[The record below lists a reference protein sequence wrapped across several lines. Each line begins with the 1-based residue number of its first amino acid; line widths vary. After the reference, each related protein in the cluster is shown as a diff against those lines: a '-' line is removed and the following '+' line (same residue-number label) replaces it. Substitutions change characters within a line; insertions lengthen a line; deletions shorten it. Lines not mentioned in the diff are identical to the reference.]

1 MPNSNIDK
9 IPSGEHAEGSSRRK
23 FLKNAGLAVL
33 AGAVGATLAACDNP
47 ISNDTARRA
56 DYGRREPSPLSIEL
70 TDEERGEI
78 DSLARMAAASIFER
92 IKNKPNHLQVFSPE
106 ACVMLHMSDD
116 RYEFEVDQNVTGCE
130 NDPDVGTRI
139 WVTVKSGEYHNSN
152 QPCSDDR
159 IMLESPN
166 RIDGDGTVSLEEIGL
181 LLQDD
186 KTRIARL
193 LAPDRE
199 TMKLVFNE
207 QTVSNY
213 CPNKVTAQQNT
224 DYIEKVYG
232 A

>member
-1 MPNSNIDK
+1 MPGIDGM
-9 IPSGEHAEGSSRRK
+9 PPMGYVGECSRRD
-23 FLKNAGLAVL
+23 FLKGAGV
-33 AGAVGATLAACDNP
+33 VGLSGLLAACQGRADKGSDGNP
-47 ISNDTARRA
+47 RSA

-78 DSLARMAAASIFER
+78 DSLARIAAFSILER
-92 IKNKPNHLQVFSPE
+92 IRSKPDYLQVFSPE
-106 ACVMLHMSDD
+106 ACVMLHLSDD
-116 RYEFEVDQNVTGCE
+116 RYEFKVDQNVTGCE

-139 WVTVKSGEYHNSN
+139 WVTVKSGEYRDSS

-159 IMLESPN
+159 IVLESPN
-166 RIDGDGTVSLEEIGL
+166 RIDGDGTVSLEEIKS

-193 LAPDRE
+193 LASDGE
-199 TMKLVFNE
+199 AMKLVFNK

-213 CPNKVTAQQNT
+213 CPNKVTAQQIT

>member
-1 MPNSNIDK
+1 MPGIDGM
-9 IPSGEHAEGSSRRK
+9 PPTEDVGEYSRK
-23 FLKNAGLAVL
+23 EFLKGIGL
-33 AGAVGATLAACDNP
+33 VGLSVFLAACRKETDEGSDGVLP
-47 ISNDTARRA
+47 RA
-56 DYGRREPSPLSIEL
+56 NYGRREPSPLSIEL

-78 DSLARMAAASIFER
+78 DGLARMAAASIFER

-116 RYEFEVDQNVTGCE
+116 RYEFKVDQNVTGCE

-139 WVTVKSGEYHNSN
+139 WVTVKSGEYRDSS

-166 RIDGDGTVSLEEIGL
+166 RIDGDGTVSLEEIKS

-193 LAPDRE
+193 LASDGE
-199 TMKLVFNE
+199 AMKLVFDE

-213 CPNKVTAQQNT
+213 CPNKVTAQQIT
-224 DYIEKVYG
+224 DYITKMYG

>member
-1 MPNSNIDK
+1 MPGIDGM
-9 IPSGEHAEGSSRRK
+9 PPTEDVGEYSRK
-23 FLKNAGLAVL
+23 EFLKGIGL
-33 AGAVGATLAACDNP
+33 VGLSVFLAACRKETDEGSDGVLP
-47 ISNDTARRA
+47 RA
-56 DYGRREPSPLSIEL
+56 NYDRREPSPLSIEL

-78 DSLARMAAASIFER
+78 DGLARMAAASIFER

-116 RYEFEVDQNVTGCE
+116 RYEFKVDQNVTGCE

-139 WVTVKSGEYHNSN
+139 WVTVKSGEYRDSS

-166 RIDGDGTVSLEEIGL
+166 RIDGDGTVSLEEIKS

-193 LAPDRE
+193 LASDGE
-199 TMKLVFNE
+199 AMKLVFDE

-213 CPNKVTAQQNT
+213 CPNKVTAQQIT
-224 DYIEKVYG
+224 DYITKMYG

>member
-1 MPNSNIDK
+1 M
-9 IPSGEHAEGSSRRK
+9 
-23 FLKNAGLAVL
+23 KNAGLAVL

-56 DYGRREPSPLSIEL
+56 DYGPQEPSSIEL
-70 TDEERGEI
+70 TDEERSEI
-78 DSLARMAAASIFER
+78 DNLARTAASNILEH
-92 IKNKPNHLQVFSPE
+92 IEGGANHLQKFFPE
-106 ACVMLHMSDD
+106 ACAMLYMSDD
-116 RYEFEVDQNVTGCE
+116 RYEFKVDQNVTGCE

-166 RIDGDGTVSLEEIGL
+166 RIDGDGTVSLEEIES
-181 LLQDD
+181 LLQD

-193 LAPDRE
+193 LASDGE
-199 TMKLVFNE
+199 AMKLVFNE

-213 CPNKVTAQQNT
+213 CPNKVTAQQIT
-224 DYIEKVYG
+224 DYIAKVYG
-232 A
+232 V

>member
-1 MPNSNIDK
+1 MLKIDK
-9 IPSGEHAEGSSRRK
+9 NPLDKDIGRCSRRN
-23 FLKNAGLAVL
+23 FLKGAGF
-33 AGAVGATLAACDNP
+33 VGLSGFLAACHRQANKGSDGMP
-47 ISNDTARRA
+47 RSA

-92 IKNKPNHLQVFSPE
+92 IKNKPNYLQVFSPE
-106 ACVMLHMSDD
+106 ACVMLHVSDD
-116 RYEFEVDQNVTGCE
+116 RYELKAYQNVAGCE
-130 NDPDVGTRI
+130 NDPHVGTRI
-139 WVTVKSGEYHNSN
+139 WVTVKSGEYRDSS

-159 IMLESPN
+159 IVLESPN
-166 RIDGDGTVSLEEIGL
+166 RIDGDGTVSLEEIKS

-193 LAPDRE
+193 LASDGE
-199 TMKLVFNE
+199 AMKLVFNE

-213 CPNKVTAQQNT
+213 CPNKVTAQQIT

>member
-1 MPNSNIDK
+1 MPGIDGM
-9 IPSGEHAEGSSRRK
+9 PPMEDVGRCSRGD
-23 FLKNAGLAVL
+23 FLKGAGLVVL
-33 AGAVGATLAACDNP
+33 SGALLAACQRQADKGSDGMP
-47 ISNDTARRA
+47 RSA

-193 LAPDRE
+193 LASDRE
-199 TMKLVFNE
+199 TIKLVFNKH
-207 QTVSNY
+207 TVSNY
-213 CPNKVTAQQNT
+213 CPNKVTAQQIT
-224 DYIEKVYG
+224 DYITKVYG
-232 A
+232 V

>member
-1 MPNSNIDK
+1 MPGIDGM
-9 IPSGEHAEGSSRRK
+9 PPMEDVGRCSRGG
-23 FLKNAGLAVL
+23 FLKGAGL
-33 AGAVGATLAACDNP
+33 VGLSGFLAACQRQADKG
-47 ISNDTARRA
+47 NDGMPRPA
-56 DYGRREPSPLSIEL
+56 DHGRREPSPLSIEL

-116 RYEFEVDQNVTGCE
+116 RYEFKVDQNVTGCE

-139 WVTVKSGEYHNSN
+139 WVTVKSGEYRDSS

-166 RIDGDGTVSLEEIGL
+166 RIDGDGTVSLEEIES
-181 LLQDD
+181 LLQD

-193 LAPDRE
+193 LASDGE
-199 TMKLVFNE
+199 AMKLVFDE

-213 CPNKVTAQQNT
+213 CPNKVTAQQIT
-224 DYIEKVYG
+224 DYITKVYG
-232 A
+232 V

>member
-1 MPNSNIDK
+1 MLNIDK
-9 IPSGEHAEGSSRRK
+9 SPLDKDTGRCSRRN
-23 FLKNAGLAVL
+23 FLRGGVGLVVL
-33 AGAVGATLAACDNP
+33 SGTLLAACQK
-47 ISNDTARRA
+47 
-56 DYGRREPSPLSIEL
+56 G
-70 TDEERGEI
+70 TDEGN
-78 DSLARMAAASIFER
+78 DGAAASIFER

-116 RYEFEVDQNVTGCE
+116 RYEFKAYQNVAGCE

-199 TMKLVFNE
+199 TIKLVFNKH
-207 QTVSNY
+207 TVSNY
-213 CPNKVTAQQNT
+213 CPNKVTAQHIA
-224 DYIEKVYG
+224 DYIERVYG

>member
-1 MPNSNIDK
+1 MLKIDK
-9 IPSGEHAEGSSRRK
+9 NPLGKDIGRCSRGD
-23 FLKNAGLAVL
+23 FLKGAGLVVL
-33 AGAVGATLAACDNP
+33 SGTLLAACQKETDEGSDGVLP
-47 ISNDTARRA
+47 RA
-56 DYGRREPSPLSIEL
+56 NYGRREPSPLSIEL

-92 IKNKPNHLQVFSPE
+92 IKNKPNHLQLFSPE

-116 RYEFEVDQNVTGCE
+116 RYEFKVDQNVTGCE

-159 IMLESPN
+159 IVLESPN
-166 RIDGDGTVSLEEIGL
+166 RIDGDGTVSLEEIES

-193 LAPDRE
+193 LASDGE
-199 TMKLVFNE
+199 AIKLVFDE

-213 CPNKVTAQQNT
+213 CPNKVTAQQIT
-224 DYIEKVYG
+224 DYIERVYD

>member
-1 MPNSNIDK
+1 M
-9 IPSGEHAEGSSRRK
+9 
-23 FLKNAGLAVL
+23 
-33 AGAVGATLAACDNP
+33 
-47 ISNDTARRA
+47 
-56 DYGRREPSPLSIEL
+56 
-70 TDEERGEI
+70 
-78 DSLARMAAASIFER
+78 
-92 IKNKPNHLQVFSPE
+92 QVFSPE

-116 RYEFEVDQNVTGCE
+116 RYEFKVDQNVKGCE

-181 LLQDD
+181 LLRDD
-186 KTRIARL
+186 KTRITRL
-193 LAPDRE
+193 LASDGE
-199 TMKLVFNE
+199 AMKLVFDE

-213 CPNKVTAQQNT
+213 CPNKVTAQQITN
-224 DYIEKVYG
+224 YIERVYG

>member
-1 MPNSNIDK
+1 MPGIDGM
-9 IPSGEHAEGSSRRK
+9 PPMGDVGGCSRRN
-23 FLKNAGLAVL
+23 FLKGAGF
-33 AGAVGATLAACDNP
+33 VGLSGFLAACQRQADKGSDGMP
-47 ISNDTARRA
+47 RSA

-116 RYEFEVDQNVTGCE
+116 RYEFKVDQNVTGCE
-130 NDPDVGTRI
+130 NDPDVGMRI

-166 RIDGDGTVSLEEIGL
+166 RIDGDGTVSLEEIES

-186 KTRIARL
+186 RTRIARL
-193 LAPDRE
+193 LASDGE
-199 TMKLVFNE
+199 AIKLVFDE

-213 CPNKVTAQQNT
+213 CPNKVTAQQIT
-224 DYIEKVYG
+224 DYITKVYG
-232 A
+232 V

>member
-1 MPNSNIDK
+1 MPGIDGM
-9 IPSGEHAEGSSRRK
+9 PPMEDVGGYSRRN
-23 FLKNAGLAVL
+23 FLEGARFVGLSVF
-33 AGAVGATLAACDNP
+33 LAACQEQADKG
-47 ISNDTARRA
+47 NDGMPRSA

-78 DSLARMAAASIFER
+78 DSLARMAATSIFER
-92 IKNKPNHLQVFSPE
+92 IKNKPDYLQVFSPE
-106 ACVMLHMSDD
+106 ACVMLYVSDD
-116 RYEFEVDQNVTGCE
+116 RYELKAYRNVAGCE

-139 WVTVKSGEYHNSN
+139 WVTVKSGEYRDSS

-159 IMLESPN
+159 IVLESPN
-166 RIDGDGTVSLEEIGL
+166 RIDGDGTVSLEEIKS

-193 LAPDRE
+193 LASDGE
-199 TMKLVFNE
+199 AMKLVFNE

-213 CPNKVTAQQNT
+213 CPNKVTAQQIT

>member
-1 MPNSNIDK
+1 
-9 IPSGEHAEGSSRRK
+9 
-23 FLKNAGLAVL
+23 
-33 AGAVGATLAACDNP
+33 
-47 ISNDTARRA
+47 
-56 DYGRREPSPLSIEL
+56 
-70 TDEERGEI
+70 
-78 DSLARMAAASIFER
+78 MAAASIFER

-116 RYEFEVDQNVTGCE
+116 RYELKAYRNVAGCE
-130 NDPDVGTRI
+130 NDPHVGTRI
-139 WVTVKSGEYHNSN
+139 WVKVKSGEYRDSS

-159 IMLESPN
+159 IVLESPN
-166 RIDGDGTVSLEEIGL
+166 RIDGDGTVSLEEIKS

-193 LAPDRE
+193 LASDGE
-199 TMKLVFNE
+199 AMKLVFNE

-213 CPNKVTAQQNT
+213 CPNKVTAQQIT

>member
-1 MPNSNIDK
+1 MPGIDGM
-9 IPSGEHAEGSSRRK
+9 PPMGDVGEYSRK
-23 FLKNAGLAVL
+23 EFLKGIGL
-33 AGAVGATLAACDNP
+33 VGLSVFLAACRKETDEG
-47 ISNDTARRA
+47 SDGVLLRA
-56 DYGRREPSPLSIEL
+56 NYDRREPSPLSIEL

-78 DSLARMAAASIFER
+78 DGLARMAAASIFER

-116 RYEFEVDQNVTGCE
+116 RYEFKVDQNVTGCE

-159 IMLESPN
+159 IVLESPN
-166 RIDGDGTVSLEEIGL
+166 RIDGDGTVSLEEIKS

-193 LAPDRE
+193 LASDGE
-199 TMKLVFNE
+199 AMKLVFNK

-213 CPNKVTAQQNT
+213 CPNKVTAQQIT

>member
-1 MPNSNIDK
+1 
-9 IPSGEHAEGSSRRK
+9 
-23 FLKNAGLAVL
+23 
-33 AGAVGATLAACDNP
+33 
-47 ISNDTARRA
+47 
-56 DYGRREPSPLSIEL
+56 
-70 TDEERGEI
+70 
-78 DSLARMAAASIFER
+78 MAAASIFER
-92 IKNKPNHLQVFSPE
+92 IRGKANHLQEFFPG

-116 RYEFEVDQNVTGCE
+116 RYRFEVDQNVTGCE

-193 LAPDRE
+193 LASDGE
-199 TMKLVFNE
+199 AIKLVFSK

-213 CPNKVTAQQNT
+213 CPNKVTAQQIT
-224 DYIEKVYG
+224 DYIERVYG

>member
-1 MPNSNIDK
+1 MLKIDK
-9 IPSGEHAEGSSRRK
+9 SPLDKDTGRCSRRN
-23 FLKNAGLAVL
+23 FLRGGVGLVVL
-33 AGAVGATLAACDNP
+33 SGTLLAACQKGTDEG
-47 ISNDTARRA
+47 NDGVPPRA
-56 DYGRREPSPLSIEL
+56 NYDHKEPPPLPIEL
-70 TDEERGEI
+70 TNEERSEI

-106 ACVMLHMSDD
+106 ACVMLYMSDD

-199 TMKLVFNE
+199 TIKLVFNKH
-207 QTVSNY
+207 TVSNY
-213 CPNKVTAQQNT
+213 CPNKVTSQQIT
-224 DYIEKVYG
+224 GYIERVYG
-232 A
+232 V

>member
-1 MPNSNIDK
+1 MPGIDGM
-9 IPSGEHAEGSSRRK
+9 PPMGDVGGCSRRN
-23 FLKNAGLAVL
+23 FLKGAGF
-33 AGAVGATLAACDNP
+33 VGLSGFLAACQRQADKG
-47 ISNDTARRA
+47 NDGMPRSA

-116 RYEFEVDQNVTGCE
+116 RYRFEVDQNVTGCE

-193 LAPDRE
+193 LASDGE
-199 TMKLVFNE
+199 VIKLVFGK

-213 CPNKVTAQQNT
+213 CPNKVTAQQIT
-224 DYIEKVYG
+224 DYITKVYG
-232 A
+232 V

>member
-1 MPNSNIDK
+1 MLKIDK
-9 IPSGEHAEGSSRRK
+9 NPLGKDIGRCSRGD
-23 FLKNAGLAVL
+23 FLKGAGLVVL
-33 AGAVGATLAACDNP
+33 SGTLLAACQKETDEGSDGVLP
-47 ISNDTARRA
+47 RA
-56 DYGRREPSPLSIEL
+56 NYGRREPSPLSIEL

-92 IKNKPNHLQVFSPE
+92 IKNKPNHLQLFSPE

-116 RYEFEVDQNVTGCE
+116 IYEFKVYQNVSGCE
-130 NDPDVGTRI
+130 NDPGVGTRI
-139 WVTVKSGEYHNSN
+139 WVTVKSGEYRDSS

-166 RIDGDGTVSLEEIGL
+166 RIDGDGTVSLEEIES

-193 LAPDRE
+193 LASDGE
-199 TMKLVFNE
+199 AIKLVFDE

-213 CPNKVTAQQNT
+213 CPNKVTAQQIT
-224 DYIEKVYG
+224 DYIERVYD

>member
-1 MPNSNIDK
+1 MPGIDGM
-9 IPSGEHAEGSSRRK
+9 PPMGDVGGCSRRN
-23 FLKNAGLAVL
+23 FLKGAGLVVL
-33 AGAVGATLAACDNP
+33 SGALLAACQRQADKGSDGMP
-47 ISNDTARRA
+47 RSA
-56 DYGRREPSPLSIEL
+56 DYGRREPSSLSIEL

-78 DSLARMAAASIFER
+78 DGLARMAAASIFER

-159 IMLESPN
+159 IVLESPN
-166 RIDGDGTVSLEEIGL
+166 RIDGDGTVSLEEIKS

-193 LAPDRE
+193 LASDGE
-199 TMKLVFNE
+199 AMKLVFNE

-213 CPNKVTAQQNT
+213 CPNKVTAQQIT

>member
-1 MPNSNIDK
+1 MLKIDK
-9 IPSGEHAEGSSRRK
+9 NPLDKDIGRCSRRN
-23 FLKNAGLAVL
+23 FLKGAGF
-33 AGAVGATLAACDNP
+33 VGLSGFLAACHRQADKGSDGMP
-47 ISNDTARRA
+47 RSA

-116 RYEFEVDQNVTGCE
+116 RYEFKAHQNVTGCE

-139 WVTVKSGEYHNSN
+139 WVTVKSGEYRDSS

-193 LAPDRE
+193 LASDGE
-199 TMKLVFNE
+199 AIKLVFNE
-207 QTVSNY
+207 QTVSNC
-213 CPNKVTAQQNT
+213 CPNKVTAQQIT

>member
-1 MPNSNIDK
+1 MLKIDK
-9 IPSGEHAEGSSRRK
+9 NPLDKDIGRCSRRN
-23 FLKNAGLAVL
+23 FLKGAGF
-33 AGAVGATLAACDNP
+33 VGLSGFLAACHRQANKGSDGMP
-47 ISNDTARRA
+47 RSA

-78 DSLARMAAASIFER
+78 DSLARMAAISIFER
-92 IKNKPNHLQVFSPE
+92 IRGKANHLQEFFPG

-116 RYEFEVDQNVTGCE
+116 RYKFEVDQNVTGCE

-159 IMLESPN
+159 IVLESPN

-193 LAPDRE
+193 LASDGE
-199 TMKLVFNE
+199 AIKLVFSK

-213 CPNKVTAQQNT
+213 CPNKVTAQQIT
-224 DYIEKVYG
+224 DYIERVYG

>member
-1 MPNSNIDK
+1 MPGIDGM
-9 IPSGEHAEGSSRRK
+9 PPMGDVGGCSRRN
-23 FLKNAGLAVL
+23 FLKGAGF
-33 AGAVGATLAACDNP
+33 VGLSGFLAACQRQADKGSDGMP
-47 ISNDTARRA
+47 RSA

-106 ACVMLHMSDD
+106 ACVMLHVSDD
-116 RYEFEVDQNVTGCE
+116 RYEFKVDQNVTGCE
-130 NDPDVGTRI
+130 NDPDVGMRI

-199 TMKLVFNE
+199 TIKLVFNKH
-207 QTVSNY
+207 TVSNY
-213 CPNKVTAQQNT
+213 CPNKVTAQQIT
-224 DYIEKVYG
+224 DYITKVYG
-232 A
+232 V